1 VDGYLLLSPE
11 YVESNP
17 DFELKLFLE
26 PRLTSPHPFTNQHVA
41 AVVRGPLVYCVEDV
55 DNPWVDDHFRTVLF
69 DTSVPLDEEVRNDVF
84 EDESII
90 GIRAENAATFLLSME
105 YNPVMDGPQN
115 WKLQERR
122 RETLR
127 FVPYYA
133 RANRGGKGMMR
144 VGLRI
149 K

>member
-1 VDGYLLLSPE
+1 MDGYLLLSPE
-11 YVESNP
+11 YVKSNP
-17 DFELKLFLE
+17 DFELKLFLQ
-26 PRLTSPHPFTNQHVA
+26 PRFTSPHPFTNQHVA
-41 AVVRGPLVYCVEDV
+41 AVARGPLIYCVEDV
-55 DNPWVDDHFRTVLF
+55 DNPWVDDHFKTVLL
-69 DTSVPLDEEVRNDVF
+69 DTSVLLHDEVRDDIF
-84 EDESII
+84 EDESIT
-90 GIRAENAATFLLSME
+90 GIRAENAASFLLSME
-105 YNPVMDGPQN
+105 YNPVTDGPQN

-127 FVPYYA
+127 FIPYYA